1 MIGELEQQCINACY
15 SVWILLEER
24 GSENAVLAACE
35 SAVSLSRSP
44 RPSLS
49 RNREPPLHS
58 TTVRAPDCSQGKKA
72 RRPKSGSLFR
82 CRVRARTNRHR
93 LTGTSATGRDGRTSE
108 SPNGISAR
116 AKGGWGGPPWLVGD
130 RQTARP
136 CRRWAASDSGHSG
149 MHAKIFDLISPVPA
163 KTFDLIPT

>member
-1 MIGELEQQCINACY
+1 
-15 SVWILLEER
+15 
-24 GSENAVLAACE
+24 
-35 SAVSLSRSP
+35 
-44 RPSLS
+44 
-49 RNREPPLHS
+49 
-58 TTVRAPDCSQGKKA
+58 
-72 RRPKSGSLFR
+72 
-82 CRVRARTNRHR
+82 VRARFPPAGGKRRVGWHQPTNRHR